1 MLDRIIADTTKPM
14 DEVVSSFAAALG
26 KIHTGRATATLVE
39 DIKVDYYNQHLPLKQ
54 LATISVQDPVTL
66 VVTPWDKGTLVN
78 IEAGIRSSSLNFSPS
93 ADGSVIRITLPPL
106 SSERR
111 QEMVKLISRTAEDAK
126 VALRQLRDEAWRQ
139 IKELSSTGNLTE
151 DDRYR
156 GEELLNKTIATYNDK
171 LVVLA
176 KAKEESVAQ

>member
-1 MLDRIIADTTKPM
+1 MLDRIIADTTKQM
-14 DEVVSSFAAALG
+14 DEVVSNFAAALG
-26 KIHTGRATATLVE
+26 KIHTGRATSTLVE

-66 VVTPWDKGTLVN
+66 VITPWDKGSLSN
-78 IEAGIRSSSLNFSPS
+78 IEAGIRSSSLNFSPA
-93 ADGSVIRITLPPL
+93 ADGSVIRITIPAL

-111 QEMVKLISRTAEDAK
+111 QELIKLVQRTAEEAK
-126 VALRQLRDEAWRQ
+126 VGLRQLREEAWRQ
-139 IKELSSTGNLTE
+139 VKELTSSGSLTE

-156 GEELLNKTIATYNDK
+156 GEEMLNKTIATYNDK
-171 LVVLA
+171 LMVLA

>member
-1 MLDRIIADTTKPM
+1 MLDRIIADTTKRM
-14 DEVVSSFAAALG
+14 DEVVNNFSAALG
-26 KIHTGRATATLVE
+26 KIHTGRATSTLVE
-39 DIKVDYYNQHLPLKQ
+39 DVKVDYYNQRLPLKQ

-66 VVTPWDKGTLVN
+66 VITPWDNGALVN
-78 IEAGIRSSSLNFSPS
+78 IEAAIRSSSLNFSPS

-106 SSERR
+106 SAERR
-111 QEMVKLISRTAEDAK
+111 QEMIKLIGRTAEEAK
-126 VALRQLRDEAWRQ
+126 VALRQGRDEAWRQ
-139 IKELSSTGNLTE
+139 IKEFASEGKLTE

-156 GEELLNKTIATYNDK
+156 GEELLNKAIATYNDK

>member
-1 MLDRIIADTTKPM
+1 MLDRIIADTTNEM
-14 DEVVSSFAAALG
+14 DEVVRAFTEALG
-26 KIHTGRATATLVE
+26 RIHTGRATSTLVE
-39 DIKVDYYNQHLPLKQ
+39 DIKVDYYNQRLPLKQ
-54 LATISVQDPVTL
+54 LASISVQDPVTL
-66 VVTPWDKGTLVN
+66 VVTPWDKGALVN

-106 SSERR
+106 SAERR
-111 QEMVKLISRTAEDAK
+111 QEMIKLVERTAEDAK
-126 VALRQLRDEAWRQ
+126 VGLRQLREQAWRQ
-139 IKELSSTGNLTE
+139 VKELTSSGNLTE

-171 LVVLA
+171 LMVLA